1 MAVQKKNV
9 GRWCRAPCDARPGI
23 IDGVLPFRDYWQP
36 RGVEPTSPS
45 TRPSPRGV
53 RLTFEAHSARRID
66 VSGSPIPLR
75 PLAGPWGLPSC
86 RRPRSIARPTR
97 LAPVAF
103 APPPGFSLEAA
114 RRASRPSR
122 VQGRSAQR
130 ASLGVPCPSAHHG
143 LAGPL
148 IAGFPT
154 SPLRS
159 VLRVSTLPTVCSPR
173 ALPTMFQAGALLG
186 FALQGFAPP
195 GPPVPLTRPVT
206 PTTLKARQLR
216 TSWRPGSHQNRRA
229 TRLPVLGAS
238 RPRSPIPPAGCSPG
252 PSGSLPSWASS
263 FLGPFRLPSRR
274 PDLAAIPPWASGRSS
289 DLRPATAPALRGLQR
304 RAA

>member
-1 MAVQKKNV
+1 V
-9 GRWCRAPCDARPGI
+9 R
-23 IDGVLPFRDYWQP
+23 PFRDYWQP

-75 PLAGPWGLPSC
+75 PLAGPWGLPSH

-148 IAGFPT
+148 IAGLPI

-159 VLRVSTLPTVCSPR
+159 ALRVSTLPTVCSPR
-173 ALPTMFQAGALLG
+173 ALPTIFQAGALLG

-195 GPPVPLTRPVT
+195 GPSVPLTRPVT

-216 TSWRPGSHQNRRA
+216 TSWRPGSHR
-229 TRLPVLGAS
+229 TGA
-238 RPRSPIPPAGCSPG
+238 RPASPSSGLTVPG
-252 PSGSLPSWASS
+252 V
-263 FLGPFRLPSRR
+263 RSRR
-274 PDLAAIPPWASGRSS
+274 PVVHQYRRDRSPPGLHPSWGPSAS
-289 DLRPATAPALRGLQR
+289 R
-304 RAA
+304 RAAPIWRPSPPGLPDGFRTCVLPPPRPSGVFDDERPSSTPGVEQPLQGSFPIL